1 MRRIVCV
8 LGVSFALL
16 LWSAASPASA
26 ANPGVDHFT
35 DSWSF
40 VDEDFCET
48 GVSVQFDG
56 SVVVTEQHS
65 PGRVDFVSTFSGHE
79 TMTNLETGDFLI
91 SHWAGHSTDVVVS
104 GDEEGIHTHR
114 ITTVGLP
121 ESFRLPGGGMIT
133 LDAGYIVLL
142 QTFDGDEFLSFEVA
156 EQHGPHPAADA
167 DFELFCEVIP
177 AALGIE

>member
-8 LGVSFALL
+8 LGVSFVLL
-16 LWSAASPASA
+16 VWSAAPPALA
-26 ANPGVDHFT
+26 ANPEVNHFA

-40 VDEDFCET
+40 VDDDFCGT

-56 SVVVTEQHS
+56 SVVVTEQFS
-65 PGRVDFVSTFSGHE
+65 PRRGDFASTFSGHE
-79 TMTNLETGDFLI
+79 VITNLETGDFVI

-104 GDEEGIHTHR
+104 GDEEGIHTHQV
-114 ITTVGLP
+114 TTVGLP
-121 ESFRLPGGGMIT
+121 ESFRLPGGGKIT
-133 LDAGYIVLL
+133 LDAGYIVLQ
-142 QTFDGDEFLSFEVA
+142 QTFDGDEFLSVDVTV
-156 EQHGPHPAADA
+156 QHGPHPAADS